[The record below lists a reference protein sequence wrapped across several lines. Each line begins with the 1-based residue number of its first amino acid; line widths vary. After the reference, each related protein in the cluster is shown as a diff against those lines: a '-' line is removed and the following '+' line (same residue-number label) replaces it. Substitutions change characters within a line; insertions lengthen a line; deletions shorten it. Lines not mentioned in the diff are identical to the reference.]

1 MMTYTIFTNIQK
13 NKETIEDLFQSSRDL
28 LQIDCQENIKQEL
41 EIIAKNIRSL
51 SYDME
56 FYNDK
61 FFSRMCSLCDYM
73 IRGC

>member
-13 NKETIEDLFQSSRDL
+13 NKETIESLLQSSKDL

-41 EIIAKNIRSL
+41 EIIAKNIRSS

-56 FYNDK
+56 LWNDK
-61 FFSRMCSLCDYM
+61 LFSRMCSLCDCM
-73 IRGC
+73 IRRY